1 MLTSLSQ
8 TFYIYDHLTLLCQLK
23 YKAKANQ
30 APPKL
35 VPDSVSVCA
44 NHSCSMHPWVTLRWN
59 SNFTSN
65 SNQHSTPWKNT
76 ANCSMMNA
84 GQRKQGNDCWRNSFN
99 ISSYIH
105 KSSSCIHP
113 AHTDQ
118 LKSPTRP
125 KTVRVTKASITLS
138 THWTNDMVFFL
149 IIL

>member
-105 KSSSCIHP
+105 KSSSSSHWPTEITNT
-113 AHTDQ
+113 AEDS
-118 LKSPTRP
+118 KSNEGFNNI
-125 KTVRVTKASITLS
+125 VDTL
-138 THWTNDMVFFL
+138 DKRYGIFL